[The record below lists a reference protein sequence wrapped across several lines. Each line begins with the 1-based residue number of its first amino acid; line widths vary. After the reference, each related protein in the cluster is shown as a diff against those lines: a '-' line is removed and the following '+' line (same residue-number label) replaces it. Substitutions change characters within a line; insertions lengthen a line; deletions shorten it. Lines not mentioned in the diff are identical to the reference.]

1 MRLIDADK
9 LMKYLESIFNEHKAE
24 SSQDGHNDDP
34 FVDGE
39 SSAMHNVFE
48 AISEQPTV
56 DAQPVVHAHWIDEEL
71 ELGEDFSIYKC
82 SNCGEEFQLMDGTP
96 NDNDYDYCPHCGARM
111 DEVGK

>member
-56 DAQPVVHAHWIDEEL
+56 DAQPIKHAHWKRAD
-71 ELGEDFSIYKC
+71 DVYSCYC
-82 SNCGEEFQLMDGTP
+82 SNCGETIYDGNISKFCP
-96 NDNDYDYCPHCGARM
+96 NCGARM
-111 DEVGK
+111 KEVSR